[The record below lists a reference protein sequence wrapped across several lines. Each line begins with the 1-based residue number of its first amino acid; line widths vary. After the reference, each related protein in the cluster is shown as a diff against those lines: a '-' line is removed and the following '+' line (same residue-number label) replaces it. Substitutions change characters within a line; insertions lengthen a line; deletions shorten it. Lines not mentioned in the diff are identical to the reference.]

1 MSLLSLQS
9 LTKRFGGLWAVNGVS
24 FEIEPGEIIA
34 IFGPNG
40 SGKTTLLNL
49 ISGLLPITSGTLA
62 WKGEGIA
69 RASTHRRSS
78 LGIVKTF
85 QNPLLFGELTVQ
97 EHLRI
102 ASHLRF
108 KRALG
113 FARLTELFGSSPK
126 IRQFQRDVEARV
138 EEVLDLCRL
147 AAKRDIHAESLS
159 YGDEKMLGV
168 AMALM
173 CDPELLLLDEP
184 ASGLGQDE
192 VANLDGVL
200 RDLRRSGV
208 TLCVIDHKVGFLG
221 QLADRAL
228 AIANGTPIALGRPQD
243 VLADARVVEAYLGQ
257 AHA

>member
-1 MSLLSLQS
+1 
-9 LTKRFGGLWAVNGVS
+9 V
-24 FEIEPGEIIA
+24 A

-49 ISGLLPITSGTLA
+49 VSGLLPITSGALL
-62 WKGEGIA
+62 WKGQSIVSV
-69 RASTHRRSS
+69 STHRRSS

-97 EHLRI
+97 DHLRI

-108 KRALG
+108 KRELG
-113 FARLTELFGSSPK
+113 WRRVAELVGGSGGTRRVHEA
-126 IRQFQRDVEARV
+126 IDARV
-138 EEVLDLCRL
+138 EHVLRICRL
-147 AAKRDIHAESLS
+147 SDKRETRAESLS

-173 CDPELLLLDEP
+173 CEPELLLLDEP

-192 VANLDGVL
+192 VENLDGVL
-200 RDLRRSGV
+200 RDLQRTGV
-208 TLCVIDHKVGFLG
+208 ALCVIDHKVGFLG

-228 AIANGTPIALGRPQD
+228 AIANGAPLAAGKPQD
-243 VLADARVVEAYLGQ
+243 VLRDPRVVEAYLG
-257 AHA
+257 AGHA